1 MDFLLETV
9 YAGFYFFVVYDWI
22 YFLTGYLFFLVIFW
36 RPIIYSFNNKKKL
49 EEELEFSRVSE
60 NIEFPSKPTNK
71 TDEDIT
77 VRSIFK
83 FFFQPEPGSNLL
95 NLSTILLVTGIIFV
109 IRFPLQI
116 LLSEVNPYVLS
127 KLGVETN
134 ARLLAIEDSGTI
146 VNEKRLKE
154 YTIQFVTKEN
164 KIVTVK
170 RLEAYL
176 NSGSTIYYLE
186 HYPRVVAEKK

>member
-1 MDFLLETV
+1 M
-9 YAGFYFFVVYDWI
+9 
-22 YFLTGYLFFLVIFW
+22 FFLVIFW
-36 RPIIYSFNNKKKL
+36 RPIINSINNKKKF

-83 FFFQPEPGSNLL
+83 FFFQPEPGSSLL
-95 NLSTILLVTGIIFV
+95 NLSNILLVTGIIFV

-176 NSGSTIYYLE
+176 NSGITIYYLE
-186 HYPRVVAEKK
+186 HYPRVVADKK